1 MSFPSGHS
9 FNSAVVYI
17 GIALAFAAISPRQ
30 SVRLTVIGIAVVL
43 TLLVSLSR
51 VWLGVHYPSDAIAG
65 WLGGAGWAFLA
76 AALLYRPAKAVADS
90 DMGEQPDPAP

>member
-1 MSFPSGHS
+1 M
-9 FNSAVVYI
+9 VYI
-17 GIALAFAAISPRQ
+17 AIALAFAAISPRH
-30 SVRLTVIGIAVVL
+30 SVHLTVIGVAVVL

-90 DMGEQPDPAP
+90 EVGERLDAES